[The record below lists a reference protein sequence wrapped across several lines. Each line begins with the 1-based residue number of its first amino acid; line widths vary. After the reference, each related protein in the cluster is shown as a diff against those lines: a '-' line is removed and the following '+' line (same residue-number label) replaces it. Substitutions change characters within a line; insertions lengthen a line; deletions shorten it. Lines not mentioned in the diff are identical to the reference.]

1 MTAADE
7 WRSCRTAADAQA
19 RLQALAGHLGQAVA
33 ADALDLTDA
42 AHFVADAA
50 EAMRADLIQ
59 AGANPVPP
67 RHAWAIAI
75 DAQWALR
82 DTVRA
87 VKAEINAQLWGA
99 RRAIGPALARGLA
112 PDAVQRVAGGVA
124 PDAPLE
130 ALRAILDEE
139 TAWWLRWRHDRGMRD
154 QIAAGEG

>member
-1 MTAADE
+1 MTAVNE
-7 WRSCRTAADAQA
+7 WRPCRTPADAQV
-19 RLQALAGHLGQAVA
+19 RLQALAAHLGRAVA
-33 ADALDLTDA
+33 ADVLDLTDA

-59 AGANPVPP
+59 AGANPVPS
-67 RHAWAIAI
+67 RHGWAIAI

-82 DTVRA
+82 GTVRTL
-87 VKAEINAQLWGA
+87 KAEIDAQLWDA

-112 PDAVQRVAGGVA
+112 PDAVQRIAGGAA
-124 PDAPLE
+124 PGAPLQ
-130 ALRAILDEE
+130 ALRAILGEE